1 MIQVIDDKVFVLTT
15 AHTTYAFG
23 ILPTGQPEHLAYG
36 GRMKIDKDTAELLG
50 DRHAFSP
57 GNAIVYDAEHPAFSL
72 EDARLEASFYGK
84 GDIREP
90 FAEIVYEDGSFTSDF
105 LYDSYLLTPD
115 EYSFE
120 ELPGAYAADA
130 SDANGTG
137 VTSIA
142 ALKRATAAGS
152 AAWLVAACCAGATIC
167 ALPAPAAFT
176 ASTIIDSVM

>member
-57 GNAIVYDAEHPAFSL
+57 GNAIVYDAGHPAFSL

-130 SDANGTG
+130 SDG
-137 VTSIA
+137 VESFPR
-142 ALKRATAAGS
+142 LRRHH
-152 AAWLVAACCAGATIC
+152 
-167 ALPAPAAFT
+167 PAER
-176 ASTIIDSVM
+176 SEK